1 MAVLSIDLVI
11 SSERSVGVTDLRN
24 HHAAAMRYFCD
35 PFSHLIFD
43 FESAVMDAEDGKDW
57 DNVDGYMREDLKYCE
72 YKGVLVRSM
81 IFQDQKDR
89 NKNVNNESHQINQ
102 KLHFYAPILL

>member
-1 MAVLSIDLVI
+1 MAVLSIDSVI
-11 SSERSVGVTDLRN
+11 SRERSVGVTDLRN

-43 FESAVMDAEDGKDW
+43 FESAVMDVEDGKDW

-72 YKGVLVRSM
+72 YKGAPARTISR
-81 IFQDQKDR
+81 DQKGR

-102 KLHFYAPILL
+102 KLPFYAPILL

>member
-57 DNVDGYMREDLKYCE
+57 DNVDGYMREDLKYSE
-72 YKGVLVRSM
+72 YKGALYRTISR
-81 IFQDQKDR
+81 DQKGR

>member
-1 MAVLSIDLVI
+1 MAVLSIDSVI

-35 PFSHLIFD
+35 PFSHLIID
-43 FESAVMDAEDGKDW
+43 FESAVMDVEDGKDW

-72 YKGVLVRSM
+72 YKGALDRTISR
-81 IFQDQKDR
+81 DQKGR